1 MEISESII
9 NLGTRGTETI
19 LDYIKNSKF
28 ITASTTLNFVR
39 TVRTVVM
46 RGAKVF
52 SRVLEDRQGFR
63 VGAEVKVSACNV
75 GDLGSIPGS
84 GRSPGEGNGNP
95 LQYSC
100 LENPMD
106 RGAWWATIH
115 GVAKSRTR
123 LSDFTA
129 LQEG

>member
-19 LDYIKNSKF
+19 LDYIKNNKF

-52 SRVLEDRQGFR
+52 SRVLEMKAQ
-63 VGAEVKVSACNV
+63 
-75 GDLGSIPGS
+75 
-84 GRSPGEGNGNP
+84 
-95 LQYSC
+95 
-100 LENPMD
+100 LE
-106 RGAWWATIH
+106 
-115 GVAKSRTR
+115 
-123 LSDFTA
+123 
-129 LQEG
+129 

>member
-75 GDLGSIPGS
+75 GDLVQSLAWEDPLGKEMATHFSMLAWRIPWTGEPGGLQSTGSQRVGH
-84 GRSPGEGNGNP
+84 
-95 LQYSC
+95 
-100 LENPMD
+100 D
-106 RGAWWATIH
+106 
-115 GVAKSRTR
+115 
-123 LSDFTA
+123 
-129 LQEG
+129 

>member
-1 MEISESII
+1 MEISKSII

-75 GDLGSIPGS
+75 GDLGLIPG
-84 GRSPGEGNGNP
+84 
-95 LQYSC
+95 
-100 LENPMD
+100 
-106 RGAWWATIH
+106 
-115 GVAKSRTR
+115 
-123 LSDFTA
+123 
-129 LQEG
+129 